1 MKHKKIYIISSFI
14 LLFIILQITFFV
26 KNYHNDNDDFQA
38 FTKDLWQSALLADS
52 LSMHYTIADP
62 LTYGIKDYEI
72 TLPNYSLDDDKSFPI
87 KVENN
92 IATLTSIKRD
102 NLSKQDSFTYDLLL
116 SYLQTELESLTFPY
130 YSEPLSPSDGA
141 QSQIPILLA
150 EYSFHSK
157 KDVEDYLELLTCCK
171 RYFESLSLYEK
182 EKSAA
187 GLFMSDDAADKVIE
201 QCNLIM
207 NKTDLKNGTHFLQTT
222 FSERLHN
229 LLELNVITQKE
240 NDNFLKENSNLL
252 LSTLQ
257 PAFISLADSIYV
269 LKGSGGD
276 SKGLS
281 NYAKGKAYYSFL
293 LKKSTASNKTP
304 EELMK
309 LLTTQFSKDYKTLT
323 SLSSKL
329 ALSDEV
335 SIFKTDPVFSI
346 KEPVSML
353 EDLQVKMQTD
363 FPTFQTNG
371 IAAAES
377 KSPNYTVKIVDDC
390 LEDYVAPAFYLTPPI
405 DNITNNVIYI
415 NYSNRPD
422 LLTLYT
428 TLAHEGYPG
437 HLYQSVYYQLVANKE
452 NRNPIHSILYYG
464 GYVEGWAFYVEN
476 LSYTYAKDLIN
487 NSDYCDVYCLDR
499 NLQLCLYS
507 MLDLSIHYY
516 GMTYEQVKGILTD
529 FGIVNENTIKKIY
542 EYIVEEPTNYLKY
555 YVGYLEVLECKE
567 LAKDVWG
574 TEYSDLKFHTFILTI
589 GPADFETIKKG
600 IREALVTNIT
610 RAFILP
616 II

>member
-1 MKHKKIYIISSFI
+1 
-14 LLFIILQITFFV
+14 
-26 KNYHNDNDDFQA
+26 
-38 FTKDLWQSALLADS
+38 
-52 LSMHYTIADP
+52 MHYTIADP

-371 IAAAES
+371 IAAVES

-529 FGIVNENTIKKIY
+529 FGIVNENTIKNIY